1 MTYISLREFI
11 DDILLIVRNNN
22 ISESE
27 DLSRH
32 QIATWIKAYKQM
44 LLKNRLDQQK
54 QQCPNNDE
62 LEDYIDDIFIREKGP
77 LELEDIDPEKGE
89 GPIFTRRTIQKLEN
103 VYDDDDDSII
113 AVHDRDGCVI
123 QYMNHLRRHFQ
134 YFRKYTSKEL
144 TAYYD
149 DGYIYVQGTKD
160 NNKLKYIWVK
170 AIFEDL
176 ATDNNSED
184 ADEDDITIPSWLVP
198 QIKEYILKNELP
210 FMLNRPSDD
219 SNNAT
224 LASVKPHGP
233 QDDQK

>member
-32 QIATWIKAYKQM
+32 QIAIWIRAYKQM
-44 LLKNRLDQQK
+44 LLKQKLDQEK
-54 QQCPNNDE
+54 QQCPNNDDI
-62 LEDYIDDIFIREKGP
+62 EDYIDDIFIREKGP
-77 LELEDIDPEKGE
+77 LELEDVDYKNGK
-89 GPIFTRRTIQKLEN
+89 GPIFTRRTIEKLKN

-113 AVHDRDGCVI
+113 SIHDRDGCVI
-123 QYMNHLRRHFQ
+123 QYMNHIRRHFQ
-134 YFRKYTSKEL
+134 YFRKYTKNEL

-149 DGYIYVQGTKD
+149 DGYIYVQGTQD
-160 NNKLKYIWVK
+160 LNKLKYIWVK

-176 ATDNNSED
+176 EGDDDSED
-184 ADEDDITIPSWLVP
+184 IDEDDIKIPAWLVP
-198 QIKEYILKNELP
+198 PIKEQILKNELQ
-210 FMLNRPSDD
+210 FMLSRPSDD